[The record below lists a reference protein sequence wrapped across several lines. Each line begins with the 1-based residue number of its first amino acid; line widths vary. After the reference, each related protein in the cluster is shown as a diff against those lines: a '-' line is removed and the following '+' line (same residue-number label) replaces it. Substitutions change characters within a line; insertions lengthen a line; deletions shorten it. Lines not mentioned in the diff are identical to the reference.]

1 MKAKMLQTEMIV
13 CPPWDE
19 KAEWT
24 DLAARAAKA
33 AITASSHAAIISRNF
48 AIEISVK
55 LSDND
60 EVQTLNKAYR
70 GKDKPTNVLSFP
82 QIQPDLLETLANTDD
97 GEALLGDI
105 ILAFETC
112 RDEAL
117 AKDIPLSRHVT
128 HLIVH
133 GTLHLLGYDHENEAD
148 AGVME
153 NIEINALATLAI
165 ANPYAE
171 QAQNR

>member
-1 MKAKMLQTEMIV
+1 MLQTELIAS
-13 CPPWDE
+13 PPWDVE
-19 KAEWT
+19 PEWT
-24 DLAARAAKA
+24 DMAARAAKA
-33 AITASSHAAIISRNF
+33 AIAASSHADIMTRNF
-48 AIEISVK
+48 TIEISVK
-55 LSDND
+55 LSDNA

-70 GKDKPTNVLSFP
+70 SKDKPTNVLSFP

-117 AKDIPLSRHVT
+117 AKDISLSTHVT

-133 GTLHLLGYDHENEAD
+133 GTLHLLGYDHENETD

-153 NIEINALATLAI
+153 NIEINALATLGI

-171 QAQNR
+171 QAQSR